1 MDSARLDLVSVLPAS
16 VRNCGF
22 LTWFPGFLVS
32 LYLTPHP
39 CDVICH
45 ISNSSA
51 VCSRVQSVLGSAD
64 LPGGS
69 FCSKQFLGFARQL
82 ILCSKYYRFVK
93 DTQVADSVSTTRS
106 ERRIR

>member
-22 LTWFPGFLVS
+22 FTWFPGFLVS

-69 FCSKQFLGFARQL
+69 C
-82 ILCSKYYRFVK
+82 C
-93 DTQVADSVSTTRS
+93 
-106 ERRIR
+106 